1 MFFSVCNIQPAIK
14 KMDIISDKN
23 FRSYQL
29 IRVNILIMS
38 LLTFF

>member
-14 KMDIISDKN
+14 KTDIISDKK